1 MGELVLRMDKKDLY
15 EWAKKDM
22 DKYHRIENIS
32 DEEYKELLEDRDKDP
47 MEKATWRGGKHVA
60 GLVYSTSFLAACL
73 LVAKSRKDKDA
84 YMALKSELLKP
95 YAKEATEE
103 APKGYANLF
112 AGPIEGLREFPNLEV
127 LDGVVVPYINKK
139 ASWEE
144 LAKRYLD
151 YYAEY
156 SKVKFFPSGV
166 DAKATPEQIYKES
179 VKHMEGARKE
189 YLEGKMRRR
198 SYEFWMNGMYKKY
211 RKIVD
216 KWKDEKGLLDPPST
230 LGGIAGMFSLAIPVL
245 TKAYNSGIGRDV
257 GEALVYLAIKDPA
270 VSRIVGPTIVPG
282 LLAVVGGVAG
292 ARLGDRVFERVRE
305 KMDRRLENL
314 EKMFDES
321 KQVVEK
327 FYGPV
332 DSLE

>member
-1 MGELVLRMDKKDLY
+1 MGELVLRMDKKALY
-15 EWAKKDM
+15 ELAKRDM
-22 DKYHRIENIS
+22 DKYYRIENIS
-32 DEEYKELLEDRDKDP
+32 DEEYKELLEDRENDP
-47 MEKATWRGGKHVA
+47 MEKAIWEGGKHVA
-60 GLVYSTSFLAACL
+60 GEVYSTSFLAACL

-112 AGPIEGLREFPNLEV
+112 AGPIEGLTEFPNLEV

-151 YYAEY
+151 YYAKY
-156 SKVKFFPSGV
+156 WKVDFFPSGV

-179 VKHMEGARKE
+179 VKHIERARKE
-189 YLEGKMRRR
+189 YLEGKMSRED
-198 SYEFWMNGMYKKY
+198 YEYWMNDIYKEY
-211 RKIVD
+211 RDIVN
-216 KWKDEKGLLDPPST
+216 KWKNKPGLLDPPST
-230 LGGIAGMFSLAIPVL
+230 LGGIAGMFSLAIPTL

-292 ARLGDRVFERVRE
+292 ARLGDKVFERVKE

-332 DSLE
+332 ESLD